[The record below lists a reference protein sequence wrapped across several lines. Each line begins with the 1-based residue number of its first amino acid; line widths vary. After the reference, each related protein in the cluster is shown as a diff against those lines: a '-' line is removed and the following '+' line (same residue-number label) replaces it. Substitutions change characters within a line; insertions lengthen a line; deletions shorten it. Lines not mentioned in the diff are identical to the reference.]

1 METTAI
7 EYLWGYIKSLSTDS
21 KKWLSEKLINDIK
34 SEDKRKKTKPTN
46 KGKRKIEVSP
56 EILKYM
62 GIAGKD
68 IDYDAMMEE
77 KAKRKGDTKLLV
89 NF

>member
-1 METTAI
+1 MDTTAI
-7 EYLWGYIKSLSTDS
+7 EYLWGYIKSLSTDN

-34 SEDKRKKTKPTN
+34 SNDKRNNTIQPH

-62 GIAGKD
+62 GIAGKN
-68 IDYDAMMEE
+68 IDYNAMMEE
-77 KAKRKGDTKLLV
+77 KANEKAL
-89 NF
+89 

>member
-7 EYLWGYIKSLSTDS
+7 EYLWGYIKSLSTDN
-21 KKWLSEKLINDIK
+21 KKWLSEKLLNDIK
-34 SEDKRKKTKPTN
+34 SEDERKKAKPTN

-62 GIAGKD
+62 GIAGKN
-68 IDYDAMMEE
+68 IDYNTMMEE
-77 KAKRKGDTKLLV
+77 KAKEKSL
-89 NF
+89 

>member
-7 EYLWGYIKSLSTDS
+7 EYLWGYIKSLSTDN

-34 SEDKRKKTKPTN
+34 SAENEKKKEKPTN
-46 KGKRKIEVSP
+46 NGKRKIEVSP

-62 GIAGKD
+62 GVAGKD
-68 IDYDAMMEE
+68 IDYDTMMEE
-77 KAKRKGDTKLLV
+77 KAKEKSL
-89 NF
+89 

>member
-7 EYLWGYIKSLSTDS
+7 VYLWGYIKSLSTDN
-21 KKWLSEKLINDIK
+21 KKWLSEKLLNDIK
-34 SEDKRKKTKPTN
+34 SEDERKKAKPTN

-62 GIAGKD
+62 GIAGKN
-68 IDYDAMMEE
+68 IDYNAMMKE
-77 KAKRKGDTKLLV
+77 KAKEKSL
-89 NF
+89 

>member
-7 EYLWGYIKSLSTDS
+7 EYLWGYIKSLSTDN
-21 KKWLSEKLINDIK
+21 KKWLSEKLLNDIT
-34 SEDKRKKTKPTN
+34 SEDERKKAKPTN

-62 GIAGKD
+62 GIAGKN
-68 IDYDAMMEE
+68 IDYNAMMEE
-77 KAKRKGDTKLLV
+77 KAKEKSL
-89 NF
+89 

>member
-7 EYLWGYIKSLSTDS
+7 EYLWGYIKSLSTDN
-21 KKWLSEKLINDIK
+21 KKWLSEKLLNDIK
-34 SEDKRKKTKPTN
+34 SEDERKKAIPTN

-62 GIAGKD
+62 GIAGKN
-68 IDYDAMMEE
+68 IDYNAMMEE
-77 KAKRKGDTKLLV
+77 KAKEKSL
-89 NF
+89 

>member
-34 SEDKRKKTKPTN
+34 SEDKRKKTKP
-46 KGKRKIEVSP
+46 
-56 EILKYM
+56 
-62 GIAGKD
+62 
-68 IDYDAMMEE
+68 
-77 KAKRKGDTKLLV
+77 
-89 NF
+89 

>member
-7 EYLWGYIKSLSTDS
+7 EYLWGYIKSLSTDN
-21 KKWLSEKLINDIK
+21 KKWLSEKLLNDIK
-34 SEDKRKKTKPTN
+34 SEDERKKAKPSN

-62 GIAGKD
+62 GIAGKN
-68 IDYDAMMEE
+68 IDYNAMMEE
-77 KAKRKGDTKLLV
+77 KAKEKSL
-89 NF
+89 

>member
-7 EYLWGYIKSLSTDS
+7 EYLWGYIKSLSADN

-34 SEDKRKKTKPTN
+34 SEKEEKKSFPQH

-68 IDYDAMMEE
+68 IDYGAMMEE
-77 KAKRKGDTKLLV
+77 KATEKSL
-89 NF
+89 

>member
-7 EYLWGYIKSLSTDS
+7 EYLWGYIKSLSTEN
-21 KKWLSEKLINDIK
+21 KKWLSEKLLNDIK
-34 SEDKRKKTKPTN
+34 SEDERKKAKPTN

-62 GIAGKD
+62 GIAGKN
-68 IDYDAMMEE
+68 IDYNAMMEE
-77 KAKRKGDTKLLV
+77 KAKEKSL
-89 NF
+89 

>member
-1 METTAI
+1 MT
-7 EYLWGYIKSLSTDS
+7 
-21 KKWLSEKLINDIK
+21 
-34 SEDKRKKTKPTN
+34 KKTKPTN

-77 KAKRKGDTKLLV
+77 KAKRKGDMKLLV

>member
-7 EYLWGYIKSLSTDS
+7 DHFWGYIKSLSTDN

-34 SEDKRKKTKPTN
+34 SEDERKKAEPTN

-77 KAKRKGDTKLLV
+77 KAKGKAL
-89 NF
+89 

>member
-1 METTAI
+1 
-7 EYLWGYIKSLSTDS
+7 
-21 KKWLSEKLINDIK
+21 
-34 SEDKRKKTKPTN
+34 
-46 KGKRKIEVSP
+46 
-56 EILKYM
+56 M

-77 KAKRKGDTKLLV
+77 KAKRKEDMKLLV

>member
-7 EYLWGYIKSLSTDS
+7 EYLWGNIKSLSTDN
-21 KKWLSEKLINDIK
+21 KKWLSEKLLNDIK
-34 SEDKRKKTKPTN
+34 SEDERKKAKPTN

-62 GIAGKD
+62 GIAGKN
-68 IDYDAMMEE
+68 IDYNAMMEE
-77 KAKRKGDTKLLV
+77 KAKEKSL
-89 NF
+89 